1 MATQFYKIYDF
12 KLDGPEPQAINS
24 VRTIDIEGKRI
35 CLTRLH
41 DGYFAIDDKCPHAG
55 APLGGGKCDENEQV
69 VCPIHRYKYNP
80 RTGKGNGTQGDYVQ
94 TYPTELRKDGVY
106 VGLTIK
112 WWKKFI

>member
-35 CLTRLH
+35 CLTRLQ
-41 DGYFAIDDKCPHAG
+41 DGYFAMDDKCPHAG
-55 APLGGGKCDENEQV
+55 AQLGGGKCDENEQV

-112 WWKKFI
+112 WWKKFL